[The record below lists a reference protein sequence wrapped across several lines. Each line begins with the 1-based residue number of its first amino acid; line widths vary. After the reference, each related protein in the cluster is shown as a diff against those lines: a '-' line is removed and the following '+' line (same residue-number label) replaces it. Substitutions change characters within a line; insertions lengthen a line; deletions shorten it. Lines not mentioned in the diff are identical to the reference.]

1 MQRLTSLSAL
11 APRLPQCP
19 TFVLHSAC
27 AEPIGLARMLAQEA
41 AAFEGATV
49 YSLMPMGDAPYG
61 ELPAAQHLNVVT
73 FFPGKGLRAAV
84 TAGRAR
90 TLRHPLS
97 ALPGLF
103 DRGEIR
109 ADAVLLQVSPPDAQG
124 RVSLGVAVD
133 LLPAVLRQRPLVI
146 AEINPRMPATCGDTG
161 FDASLIDYFIDA
173 ETGPETVPM
182 AEPDAVDRQIARHVA
197 SLVEDGAVLQL
208 GIGSLPDQVYG
219 CLADRRHLGLHSG
232 ILTEAARA
240 LIDAG
245 VIDNSTKRVKPGVSV
260 TTMAAGTQPFYDWL
274 HGNAAVEFHPC
285 SFTHD
290 GAVLAGIERLTAI
303 NSPLQIDL
311 TGQANAET
319 VAGRVVAAPGG
330 LPDFAPGAHRSP
342 GGQSILALR
351 ACHKNTSN
359 IVARFAPGTPASLSA
374 DVIDHVA
381 TEFGIAS
388 LRGLT
393 PPQRAEALVRVA
405 HPMHHDALRRELSL
419 WSKQ

>member
-1 MQRLTSLSAL
+1 MRRLTTLAEIAQRL
-11 APRLPQCP
+11 PERP

-27 AEPIGLARMLAQEA
+27 AEPIGLSRLLAQDA
-41 AAFEGATV
+41 VAFEGATV

-61 ELPAAQHLNVVT
+61 EAPASQHLNVVT

-97 ALPGLF
+97 TIPALF
-103 DRGEIR
+103 DCGEIR
-109 ADAVLLQVSPPDAQG
+109 ADAVLLQVSPPDALG

-133 LLPAVLRQRPLVI
+133 TLQAVLRQRPLVI
-146 AEINPRMPATCGDTG
+146 AEINPRMPATCGDAS
-161 FDASLIDYFIDA
+161 FDAALIDYFIDA
-173 ETGPETVPM
+173 QAGPEVVPM
-182 AEPDAVDRQIARHVA
+182 AEADAVDLKIARHVA

-232 ILTEAARA
+232 IITEAARA
-240 LIDAG
+240 LIESG

-274 HGNAAVEFHPC
+274 DGNAAVEFHPC

-290 GAVLAGIERLTAI
+290 GQVLQSLTGLTAI
-303 NSPLQIDL
+303 NSALQIDL
-311 TGQANAET
+311 SGQANAET
-319 VAGRVVAAPGG
+319 VGGRVVAAPGG
-330 LPDFAPGAHRSP
+330 LPDFARGAHDAP

-351 ACHKNTSN
+351 ACHKDTSN

-374 DVIDHVA
+374 DVVDHVV

-388 LRGLT
+388 LRGVT
-393 PPQRAEALVRVA
+393 PQQRAEALISIA
-405 HPMHHDALRRELSL
+405 HPMHHDALRRDLSH
-419 WSKQ
+419 WSNP

>member
-1 MQRLTSLSAL
+1 MQRLTSLAAL
-11 APRLPQCP
+11 ASRLPKRP
-19 TFVLHSAC
+19 SFVLHSAC
-27 AEPIGLARMLAQEA
+27 AEPVGLARLLAEEA
-41 AAFEGATV
+41 SAFEGATV
-49 YSLMPMGDAPYG
+49 HSLMPMGDAPYG
-61 ELPAAQHLNVVT
+61 ALPAAQHLDVVT

-103 DRGEIR
+103 DRGEVR

-133 LLPAVLRQRPLVI
+133 VLPAVLRQRPLVI
-146 AEINPRMPATCGDTG
+146 AEINPRMPATCGDAS
-161 FDASLIDYFIDA
+161 FDATLIDYFIDA
-173 ETGPETVPM
+173 QAGPETVPM
-182 AEPDAVDRQIARHVA
+182 ADADAEDLQIARHVA
-197 SLVEDGAVLQL
+197 SLVDDGAVLQL

-232 ILTEAARA
+232 ILTEAARG
-240 LIDAG
+240 LIDTG

-274 HGNAAVEFHPC
+274 HGNTAVEFHPC

-290 GAVLAGIERLTAI
+290 GAVLADMQRLTAI
-303 NSPLQIDL
+303 NSALQIDL
-311 TGQANAET
+311 AGQANAET

-330 LPDFAPGAHRSP
+330 LPDFAWGAHRSP
-342 GGQSILALR
+342 GGRSIVALR
-351 ACHKNTSN
+351 ACHKDSSN
-359 IVARFAPGTPASLSA
+359 IVARFAPGTPVSLPA
-374 DVIDHVA
+374 ETIDHVV

-388 LRGLT
+388 LRGLS
-393 PPQRAEALVRVA
+393 PRQRAVALIGVA

-419 WSKQ
+419 WSIS

>member
-1 MQRLTSLSAL
+1 
-11 APRLPQCP
+11 
-19 TFVLHSAC
+19 
-27 AEPIGLARMLAQEA
+27 
-41 AAFEGATV
+41 
-49 YSLMPMGDAPYG
+49 
-61 ELPAAQHLNVVT
+61 
-73 FFPGKGLRAAV
+73 
-84 TAGRAR
+84 
-90 TLRHPLS
+90 LRHSLS

-109 ADAVLLQVSPPDAQG
+109 ADVVLLQVSPPDAQG

-173 ETGPETVPM
+173 ETGPVSVPV
-182 AEPDAVDRQIARHVA
+182 ADADAVDLQIARHVA

-208 GIGSLPDQVYG
+208 GIGALPDQVYG

-232 ILTEAARA
+232 IITEAARA

-245 VIDNSTKRVKPGVSV
+245 VIDNSTKLVKPGVSV

-274 HGNAAVEFHPC
+274 HGNTAVEFHPC

-290 GAVLAGIERLTAI
+290 GTVLAGIERLTAI
-303 NSPLQIDL
+303 NSALQIDL
-311 TGQANAET
+311 AGQVNAET
-319 VAGRVVAAPGG
+319 VAGRIVAAPGG
-330 LPDFAPGAHRSP
+330 LPDFAPVAHRSR

-351 ACHKNTSN
+351 ACHKDSSN
-359 IVARFAPGTPASLSA
+359 IVARFAAGTPVSLSP
-374 DVIDHVA
+374 DVIDHVV
-381 TEFGIAS
+381 TEFGVAS
-388 LRGLT
+388 LRGLN
-393 PPQRAEALVRVA
+393 PPQRAEALIRVA
-405 HPMHHDALRRELSL
+405 HPMHHDALQHELSL